1 MEENDK
7 DREVAYTNIYGH
19 KGKVREQLE
28 LPIYD
33 TATPAIDTL
42 SLESLGTFRD
52 NLQVPIHKWF
62 KYPAGFSYRLVEALI
77 KDHSLDTNSWLLDPF
92 VGCGTTSVA
101 AKQCGVNSIGIEAHS
116 FVHWVARV
124 KCFWEYDMKKLHRD
138 IQKLFTSL
146 YHIPTFP
153 GKGALSDFPELVR
166 KCYSDNNLWVLKSI
180 REHLNNY
187 TYGEEENDLFRLAL
201 TNTLRIASKAGTGWP
216 YIAPTKFHEKNERPA
231 LEVFHGVVKDMYQ
244 DLLDVLSNYTGTSV
258 RTRLLLMDAREP
270 YPVEPGTVDLAITSP
285 PYLNNYDYADRTRL
299 EMYFL
304 GWAKSW
310 QEITRKVRDKLI
322 TAATTQVVRS
332 QFPSNPLNSDI
343 CDLDPGLYKEL
354 MSKIRQIEEIRPQ
367 KGGKKSYDL
376 MVAGYFNDM
385 LLSIKQVYQVLKP
398 SAHFML
404 VLGDSAPYGVYIPTD
419 EYLGRLGIAVGFRRY
434 QIRVLRER
442 GKKWRHNPQ
451 RHKVMLKEGILTLE
465 K

>member
-7 DREVAYTNIYGH
+7 DREVAYANIYGH

-33 TATPAIDTL
+33 TATPAIDNL

-52 NLQVPIHKWF
+52 NLQAPIHKWF

-77 KDHSLDTNSWLLDPF
+77 KDHNLDTNSWLLDPF

-101 AKQCGVNSIGIEAHS
+101 AKQCGVNSIGIEAHP

-138 IQKLFTSL
+138 IQKLLTSL

-166 KCYSDNNLWVLKSI
+166 KCYSDSNLWVLKSI

-187 TYGEEENDLFRLAL
+187 TYGEEENNLFRLAL

-270 YPVEPGTVDLAITSP
+270 YQVEPGTVDLAITSP

-332 QFPSNPLNSDI
+332 QFPLNPLNSDI
-343 CDLDPGLYKEL
+343 FDLDPSLYKEL
-354 MSKIRQIEEIRPQ
+354 MSKIQQIEEIRPQ